1 MAIKKVWIEEGC
13 TSCGMCEDLCPNVFE
28 MQDEAVVKD
37 GVDFESNEEGIKDA
51 AESCPVEIIKYE
63 EE

>member
-13 TSCGMCEDLCPNVFE
+13 ISCGMCEDLCPNVFE

-37 GVDFESNEEGIKDA
+37 GADFDQDEKGIKDA
-51 AESCPVEIIKYE
+51 AESCPIEIIKYE
-63 EE
+63 E